1 MSIDIT
7 QELHQN
13 FIDFSYEANSQRAFP
28 DARDGLKPGQR
39 ACLWEMY
46 EKGYIHSKPHV
57 KSAKISG
64 GVAATWWPHG
74 TTAIYDTFT
83 RMSQNWINNIPE
95 VEWHGA
101 NGSII
106 ISNEAAADRYTEAR
120 LSAAAQ
126 AGMFE
131 GIKQNNVPMINN
143 FTEDAQW
150 PEVLPAVMPR
160 LLINGSMG
168 IGVTIA
174 NTWLPMNL
182 NECADVIKSFVKDEE
197 IDYNSLK
204 LIDFPSGGI
213 IINSKELGKI
223 HSTGKGKV
231 VLRGITNIKNNIIE
245 ITSFPYQVYIEPW
258 IESVKKLVNDG
269 TITGIEDIYNKSS
282 NGKILVEVEC
292 SGSPSTILQQLFKL
306 TDLQNS
312 YNANQF
318 ALIGNKTPT
327 LLTLKDY
334 LKVYTEHNYECI
346 KREYKFNLEK
356 ATSRLEIVEGLLKA
370 IVNIDDIIALIK
382 ASDSSAHARE
392 NLIKKY
398 GFSEAQAKAITNMKL
413 GTLARLEGVELE
425 KEKKELTETIEEC
438 NKILS
443 NRSEQINL
451 FITRLNKFVSAY
463 GYTRHTQLTDIA
475 EEKVAKEI
483 VNVEP
488 EKCVVIMTES
498 GLIKRIPTSSFR
510 EQKKGGKGIKTKDDI
525 VSSII
530 RTNTIDSLM
539 VFTNTGTMYR
549 LLVND
554 IPAGTNTT
562 KGTPIRSLI
571 NLQANEQPI
580 IIYSI
585 YRDTKAKYVLFVT
598 KNGTIKKTSLE
609 EYTKTIRKTG
619 ISCLKLRE
627 GDVLA
632 DATLIDN
639 EDIVIVTKNGMGIRF
654 KSSEV
659 AASGRATIG
668 IKGISLKEGDSVI
681 KLVPIR
687 DVTDDIAIFTVTGL
701 GKRMSISEL
710 PEQKRSGKG
719 VAIVKDA
726 ELADAIMVNDSDMV
740 LAVGVSNS
748 ICISASEITKA
759 TKNAVGTQIIK
770 GTRLQGVSKI

>member
-120 LSAAAQ
+120 LGAAAQ

-182 NECADVIKSFVKDEE
+182 NECADIIKSFVKDEE

-213 IINSKELGKI
+213 ITNAKDLGKI
-223 HSTGKGKV
+223 HTTGKGKV
-231 VLRGITNIKNNIIE
+231 VLRGETSIKGNIIE

-258 IESVKKLVNDG
+258 IDSVKKLVSEG

-282 NGKILVEVEC
+282 NGKILVEIEC
-292 SGSPSTILQQLFKL
+292 SGVTSVVLQQLFKL

-346 KREYKFNLEK
+346 KREYRFNLEK
-356 ATSRLEIVEGLLKA
+356 ATSRLEIVEGLLRA
-370 IVNIDDIIALIK
+370 IINIDDIITLIK
-382 ASDSSAHARE
+382 ASDSSTHAKE

-425 KEKKELTETIEEC
+425 KEKKELIETIEEC

-451 FITRLNKFVSAY
+451 FITRLDKFVSTY
-463 GYTRHTQLTDIA
+463 GYARRTQLTDIV

-483 VNVEP
+483 ANVEP

-510 EQKKGGKGIKTKDDI
+510 EQKKGGKGVKTKDDI
-525 VSSII
+525 VASII
-530 RTNTIDSLM
+530 RTNTVDSLM

-554 IPAGTNTT
+554 IPAGTNTS

-571 NLQANEQPI
+571 SLQTNEQPI
-580 IIYSI
+580 ILYSI
-585 YRDTKAKYVLFVT
+585 YRDTKAKYVLFIT
-598 KNGTIKKTSLE
+598 KGGIIKKTSLE
-609 EYTKTIRKTG
+609 EYTKTVKKTG
-619 ISCLKLRE
+619 ITCLKLRE
-627 GDVLA
+627 GDTLA
-632 DATLIDN
+632 DATLVND
-639 EDIVIVTKNGMGIRF
+639 EDIIIATKNGMGIRF
-654 KSSEV
+654 KSTEV

-668 IKGISLKEGDSVI
+668 VKGIDLKAGDNVI
-681 KLVPIR
+681 KLVVVR
-687 DVTDDIAIFTVTGL
+687 DIADDIATFTITGL
-701 GKRMSISEL
+701 GKRMALSEL
-710 PEQKRSGKG
+710 PLQKRGGKG
-719 VAIVKDA
+719 VALVKDN
-726 ELADAIMVNDSDMV
+726 ELTGTAMVSDNDMI
-740 LAVGVSNS
+740 LAVGASNS

-759 TKNAVGTQIIK
+759 TKSAQGTQVIK
-770 GTRLQGVSKI
+770 GTRLQGVSKV